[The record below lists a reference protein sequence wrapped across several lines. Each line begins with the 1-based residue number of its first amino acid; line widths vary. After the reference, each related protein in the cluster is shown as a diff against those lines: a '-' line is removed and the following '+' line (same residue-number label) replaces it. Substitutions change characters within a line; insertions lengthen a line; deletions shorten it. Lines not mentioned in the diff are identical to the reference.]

1 MKKIQDEIYDYFD
14 NQPIPELDEKTENKF
29 KELVAR
35 NKPKSKAKFWKKFAI
50 ISSVSV
56 CCLLCLIIPLVI
68 LLSNPQ
74 PTTRFY
80 TDDEAMKTQMTET
93 EFNSFIQDNFP
104 QYNFL
109 IDDFEFQSA
118 IAFYEPL
125 SKNLLAV
132 KVFAEEINE
141 PYTYLNVYFVIDNKF
156 TLSTHSNYI
165 TDSEYIESENYKLYK
180 KIDNTDYI
188 EKMLAYCSFDSYR
201 LYIEF
206 DCVNDALLEK
216 FYNF

>member
-109 IDDFEFQSA
+109 IDDFDLLIGATA
-118 IAFYEPL
+118 ITYDLVLVTENI
-125 SKNLLAV
+125 KHLAR
-132 KVFAEEINE
+132 IPNIQ
-141 PYTYLNVYFVIDNKF
+141 ID
-156 TLSTHSNYI
+156 
-165 TDSEYIESENYKLYK
+165 
-180 KIDNTDYI
+180 
-188 EKMLAYCSFDSYR
+188 CW
-201 LYIEF
+201 
-206 DCVNDALLEK
+206 VNR
-216 FYNF
+216 

>member
-118 IAFYEPL
+118 IAFYEPDTT
-125 SKNLLAV
+125 NLLAV
-132 KVFAEEINE
+132 RVMADEMMQPFTYIDICIVISNNFNLSDQNAYTDDSIYEKTANYELFKKTNSDIYFERMMAYVVF
-141 PYTYLNVYFVIDNKF
+141 
-156 TLSTHSNYI
+156 SNYSI
-165 TDSEYIESENYKLYK
+165 YIN
-180 KIDNTDYI
+180 
-188 EKMLAYCSFDSYR
+188 
-201 LYIEF
+201 F
-206 DCVNDALLEK
+206 DCVNDSLLEQ
-216 FYNF
+216 FL